1 MKVIS
6 LIRLLTLPVLAV
18 ALCTGARAADNDLS
32 KMDKTFVQKA
42 GIGGMFE
49 VESGKV
55 AQQNGGCQEVK
66 DFGAKMVED
75 HGKAGD
81 QLKSICDSKG
91 VTLPS
96 ALDSTHQDMLDALKA
111 KTGKSFDK
119 LYLFDMTKA
128 HNGDDALFLKE
139 AKSGKDADLK
149 AFAGDTEKNV
159 IQMHIAMLKDIKSK
173 KAMKM

>member
-6 LIRLLTLPVLAV
+6 LIRLFAVPVVAV

-55 AQQNGGCQEVK
+55 AQQNADSQDVK

-75 HGKAGD
+75 HGKAAAE
-81 QLKSICDSKG
+81 LKSICDAKG
-91 VTLPS
+91 VALPS
-96 ALDSTHQDMLDALKA
+96 ALDSTHQDMLDALKT

-119 LYLFDMTKA
+119 LYLSDMTKA
-128 HNGDDALFLKE
+128 HNGDDKLFMKE
-139 AKSGKDADLK
+139 ASSGTDADLK
-149 AFAGDTEKNV
+149 AFADKTDKNV
-159 IQMHIAMLKDIKSK
+159 VKMHIAMLKDIKSK
-173 KAMKM
+173 MMK